1 VAVLSGDRSRKIL
14 RWTVRSG
21 ETVDLSSVGSSDP
34 DGNRLSTSWFV
45 YPEAGTC
52 RESVALSASAGQST
66 SLVAPS
72 VTQSQT
78 VHVILQ
84 LEDDGN
90 PTLTSYRRAVIEV
103 RP

>member
-1 VAVLSGDRSRKIL
+1 MLGGDRSRAIL
-14 RWTVRSG
+14 RQTVKSG
-21 ETVDLSSVGSSDP
+21 EIVELSSATSSDP
-34 DGNRLSTSWFV
+34 DGNRLSTTWIV

-52 RESVALSASAGQST
+52 HEVLTLSSSDGEST
-66 SLVAPS
+66 SFVAPKVES
-72 VTQSQT
+72 SQT

-84 LEDDGN
+84 LEDDGS